1 MYSKTSRG
9 PNQWQIYHI
18 PILGNY
24 VMDRTKFNFEEIW
37 NEYATKSE
45 EKDTKII
52 EILGYCEIGSQED

>member
-1 MYSKTSRG
+1 
-9 PNQWQIYHI
+9 
-18 PILGNY
+18 
-24 VMDRTKFNFEEIW
+24 MDRTKFNFEEIW